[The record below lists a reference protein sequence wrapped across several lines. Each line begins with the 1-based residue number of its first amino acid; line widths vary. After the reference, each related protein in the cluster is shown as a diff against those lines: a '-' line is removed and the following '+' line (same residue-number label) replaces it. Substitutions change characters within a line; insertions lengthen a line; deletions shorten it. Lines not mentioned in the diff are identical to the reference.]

1 MTADHRGE
9 SGQQRT
15 VAELL
20 KQYGAEDPAKSG
32 RRRRRAADA
41 DDEPPTPNS
50 DNVPVAPAVLA
61 DPPTGGYRVN
71 GTGGFDSVSGQAPAP
86 GYDHGY
92 DQAPGPSYG
101 HPEPLSAFDPASGT
115 GGSGAPDP
123 GPPTLSGGGGFSTQ
137 PYRADIYQ
145 VGGGSPGLPSGGQS
159 RGGEST
165 DFIPRYG
172 ERPAGAPMHP
182 SADDSGPSTVIS
194 SRAEMFDA
202 LLEDDRAGPDTAIS
216 SRAQLFHEDDDRAGP
231 GTAIS
236 SRAELFDTGGGAE
249 GEGADQDGPDS
260 AKEEPDPPS
269 GFLGKRL
276 RRGRA
281 AKSRGEKPAAEPAED
296 DRISLGA
303 ATVAPAT
310 EAEDVPA
317 GLAPEDDAE
326 AVERAGR
333 SSGLWVWL
341 VLLGQLVLGA
351 VLGGALWVGFRYLWL
366 NHQVLALAASVLT
379 TAGLVLLVRA
389 IRRSDDV
396 QTTMLAVLVG
406 LVVTISPAVL
416 LLAYR

>member
-50 DNVPVAPAVLA
+50 DNVPVVPAVLA

-71 GTGGFDSVSGQAPAP
+71 GTGGFDSVSGQVSGQVLGQAPASS
-86 GYDHGY
+86 YDHGY

-145 VGGGSPGLPSGGQS
+145 VGGGSPGLPSGGQP
-159 RGGEST
+159 RRGEST

-172 ERPAGAPMHP
+172 ERPVGAPMHP

-194 SRAEMFDA
+194 SRTEMFDA
-202 LLEDDRAGPDTAIS
+202 LLE
-216 SRAQLFHEDDDRAGP
+216 DDRAGP

-236 SRAELFDTGGGAE
+236 SRAELFDEDTGGGAE

-276 RRGRA
+276 RRGRV

-303 ATVAPAT
+303 ATVALAT

-317 GLAPEDDAE
+317 GLAPQDDAE

-351 VLGGALWVGFRYLWL
+351 VLGGALWIGFRYLWL
-366 NHQVLALAASVLT
+366 NHQVVALAASVLT

-389 IRRSDDV
+389 IRRSDDM